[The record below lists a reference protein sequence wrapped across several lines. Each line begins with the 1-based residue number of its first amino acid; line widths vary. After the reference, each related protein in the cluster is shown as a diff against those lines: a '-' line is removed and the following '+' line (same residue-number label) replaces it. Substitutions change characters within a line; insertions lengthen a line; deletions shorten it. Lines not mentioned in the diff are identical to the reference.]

1 MSHKKKPIPNEIGNN
16 FYKSGWKPG
25 IEVNDLTGIG
35 EITHVG
41 TDPDFKS
48 KYDEILQEW
57 GFDPK
62 KYEIEGAVKVSS
74 WNTQLKGGHVET
86 FHAFKGI
93 VRKKKPGHDKY
104 FKELLKKASKNHLY
118 KQKCMVET
126 QLSCFLCQIGR
137 LESVIMV
144 LKPC

>member
-62 KYEIEGAVKVSS
+62 KYEIEGALKVSS

-104 FKELLKKASKNHLY
+104 FKELLKKASKKPPLQTKMY
-118 KQKCMVET
+118 VET